1 MQHLGNYLD
10 NIRLYNWSL
19 SDCSV
24 YSMSTE
30 HHQALQSTSKKDMLL
45 VTHTQGIL
53 SIEREERIL
62 HLKIIKC
69 HHHNSHELS
78 EIKMDNNVLRGWAKR
93 RISRKNLEENVQGRH
108 RVFIILAS
116 FPYV

>member
-1 MQHLGNYLD
+1 MF
-10 NIRLYNWSL
+10 
-19 SDCSV
+19 SV
-24 YSMSTE
+24 QYVHRTSPST
-30 HHQALQSTSKKDMLL
+30 SKYTSKKDMLL

-93 RISRKNLEENVQGRH
+93 RISRKKFRGKC
-108 RVFIILAS
+108 
-116 FPYV
+116 P